1 MVDVMS
7 AERRSLLMS
16 RIRGKDTSPE
26 VKVRKLLWSAG
37 LRYRLH
43 TKGLPGKPDLVFPKW
58 RAVVFVHGCFWHR
71 HSDCPFFR
79 LPKTRTSFWDEKLR
93 RNQERDAATIASLA
107 AAGWRVA
114 VVWECGVRLDAQAVG
129 QILAVWIGQGTGCIE
144 LAAQTGSIQCSQLLP
159 PPPTP

>member
-26 VKVRKLLWSAG
+26 VKVRKLLWRAG

-43 TKGLPGKPDLVFPKW
+43 SKGLPGRPDLVFRKW
-58 RAVVFVHGCFWHR
+58 QSVVFVHGCFWHR
-71 HSDCPFFR
+71 HSNCPLFR

-93 RNQERDAATIASLA
+93 RNQERDAAAIASLTT
-107 AAGWRVA
+107 AGWRVA
-114 VVWECGVRLDAQAVG
+114 VAWECGVRVDAQAVG
-129 QILAVWIGQGTGCIE
+129 QYLAHWIRQGTGNIE
-144 LAAQTGSIQCSQLLP
+144 LTAKAGSVRCDPILP
-159 PPPTP
+159 LSPTF

>member
-7 AERRSLLMS
+7 TERRSLLMS

-26 VKVRKLLWSAG
+26 VTVRKLLWNAG

-43 TKGLPGKPDLVFPKW
+43 AKGLPGRPDLVFRKW

-93 RNQERDAATIASLA
+93 RNQERDAVAVAALA

-114 VVWECGVRLDAQAVG
+114 VVWECGLRLDAQAVVDR
-129 QILAVWIGQGTGCIE
+129 LAVWIREGTGCIE
-144 LAAQTGSIQCSQLLP
+144 LEGRAGGIQHGQLVLQALIP
-159 PPPTP
+159 

>member
-43 TKGLPGKPDLVFPKW
+43 TKRLPGKPDLVFRRW
-58 RAVVFVHGCFWHR
+58 RAVVFVHGCFWH
-71 HSDCPFFR
+71 SDCPFFR
-79 LPKTRTSFWDEKLR
+79 LRKTRTSFWDEKLR

-114 VVWECGVRLDAQAVG
+114 VVWECGVRLDAQSVG
-129 QILAVWIGQGTGCIE
+129 QDLAAWVRQGTGCIE
-144 LAAQTGSIQCSQLLP
+144 LAAQTGSVQCSQLLP
-159 PPPTP
+159 APPPP

>member
-1 MVDVMS
+1 MTDVMS

-26 VKVRKLLWSAG
+26 VKIRRLLWSTG

-71 HSDCPFFR
+71 HSGCPFFR

-93 RNQERDAATIASLA
+93 RNKERDAAAIATLTA
-107 AAGWRVA
+107 GGWRVA
-114 VVWECGVRLDAQAVG
+114 VAWECGVRLDAQAVG
-129 QILAVWIGQGTGCIE
+129 QDLANWITQGTGCIE
-144 LAAQTGSIQCSQLLP
+144 LSAKAGLIRCDPLVLLP
-159 PPPTP
+159 PPP

>member
-16 RIRGKDTSPE
+16 RIRDKDTSPE

-43 TKGLPGKPDLVFPKW
+43 TKGLPGKPDLVFRKW

-93 RNQERDAATIASLA
+93 RNQERDAATVASLA
-107 AAGWRVA
+107 TAGWRVA
-114 VVWECGVRLDAQAVG
+114 VVWECGVRLDAQAVA
-129 QILAVWIGQGTGCIE
+129 QDLAAWIRQGTGCIE
-144 LAAQTGSIQCSQLLP
+144 LAAQTGSVQCSRLLPTP
-159 PPPTP
+159 PPP

>member
-7 AERRSLLMS
+7 AKERSLLMS
-16 RIRGKDTSPE
+16 RIRGKDSVPE
-26 VKVRKLLWSAG
+26 IKVRKLLWRAG

-43 TKGLPGKPDLVFPKW
+43 AKGLPGKPDLTFAKW

-71 HSDCPFFR
+71 HANCPLFR

-93 RNQERDAATIASLA
+93 RNQERDAIAIRALA

-114 VVWECGVRLDAQAVG
+114 VAWECGVRLDADVVG
-129 QILAVWIGQGTGCIE
+129 QQLAAWMPQGTGCIE
-144 LAAQTGSIQCSQLLP
+144 LRARTDSVQCSQLE
-159 PPPTP
+159 T

>member
-43 TKGLPGKPDLVFPKW
+43 TRGLPGKPDLVFRKW

-93 RNQERDAATIASLA
+93 RNQERDAAAVAALA
-107 AAGWRVA
+107 TSGWRVA
-114 VVWECGVRLDAQAVG
+114 VVWECALRLDADVAVDR
-129 QILAVWIGQGTGCIE
+129 LADWIRQGTGCIE
-144 LAAQTGSIQCSQLLP
+144 LEARADAIQSSELVTRLLAP
-159 PPPTP
+159 

>member
-26 VKVRKLLWSAG
+26 VKVRRLLWSAG

-43 TKGLPGKPDLVFPKW
+43 TKGLPGKPDLVFRKW

-93 RNQERDAATIASLA
+93 RNQERDAATVAALA
-107 AAGWRVA
+107 TAGWRVA
-114 VVWECGVRLDAQAVG
+114 VVWECGVRLDAQAVA
-129 QILAVWIGQGTGCIE
+129 QDLAAWIRQGTGCIE
-144 LAAQTGSIQCSQLLP
+144 LAAQTGSVQCSRLLPTP
-159 PPPTP
+159 PPP